1 MRASRLDKKA
11 YDLQNN
17 ERAARLNPWC
27 GPVILIALG
36 SNLASHAGPPAGTL
50 KGALVRLEQ
59 LGVKILSV
67 SSFYETPA
75 WPDASD
81 PAFVNAV
88 AAVHTALQ
96 PVELLNLLHGVE
108 TEFGRMRSAPN
119 APRTLDID
127 LLDYDGRV
135 MSEGIALPHPRL
147 ADRSFVL
154 VPMAEVAPGWTH
166 PVSGRGAA
174 ELLSRLPD
182 RTAPKKLA

>member
-1 MRASRLDKKA
+1 M
-11 YDLQNN
+11 
-17 ERAARLNPWC
+17 
-27 GPVILIALG
+27 ILIALG
-36 SNLASHAGPPAGTL
+36 SNLKSPAGPPAITL
-50 KGALVRLEQ
+50 KGALDRLEK

-75 WPDASD
+75 WPDPSD

-119 APRTLDID
+119 AARTLDID

-135 MSEGIALPHPRL
+135 VADGLTLPHPRL
-147 ADRSFVL
+147 GDRSFVL
-154 VPMAEVAPGWTH
+154 VPLLEIAPGWTH
-166 PVSGRGAA
+166 PVTGRPGT
-174 ELLSRLPD
+174 ELLAGLAD
-182 RTAPKKLA
+182 RGAPKKLA